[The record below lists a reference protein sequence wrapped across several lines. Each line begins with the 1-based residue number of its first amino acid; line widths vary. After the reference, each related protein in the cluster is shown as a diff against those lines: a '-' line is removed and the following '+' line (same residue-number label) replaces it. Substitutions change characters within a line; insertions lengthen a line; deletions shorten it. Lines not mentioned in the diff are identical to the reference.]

1 MLTVEGDIAAVG
13 ADRKQLRRAFADYV
27 RTKDPAVREELV
39 LAHLHLVHYL
49 AARFA
54 GRGEPL
60 DDLLQAGSI
69 GLLKAID
76 RFDPTRGVEFI
87 TYAIPTILGEI
98 KRHFRDKSWALRV
111 PRRLQE
117 LSVAIHRLS
126 ESLPATLGRAPT
138 VDDIAGCLGATSEEI
153 IEAHELGSA
162 YAALSL
168 DAERKPGGETT
179 GLTLSDGLGELD
191 ANLARLEDRACLRAA
206 FRVLDAQE
214 RTIMYLRFY
223 EQLSQSDVARRLGIS
238 QMSVSRL
245 QRRALEKLRATLRAS
260 GRPTSRENGAG
271 VTAASG

>member
-1 MLTVEGDIAAVG
+1 MERDVAADG
-13 ADRKQLRRAFADYV
+13 ADRKRLRRTFADYA
-27 RTKDPAVREELV
+27 RTKDPAIREQLV
-39 LAHLHLVHYL
+39 LAHLHLIQYL
-49 AARFA
+49 ASRFA

-76 RFDPTRGVEFI
+76 RFDPARGVEFV

-98 KRHFRDKSWALRV
+98 KRHFRDRSWALRV

-117 LSVAIHRLS
+117 LSLAIHRLS
-126 ESLPATLGRAPT
+126 ETLPAKLGRAPT

-162 YAALSL
+162 YSALSL
-168 DAERKPGGETT
+168 DAERTRGDDTA
-179 GLTLSDGLGELD
+179 GLALSDGLGQLD

-214 RTIMYLRFY
+214 RTVMYLRFY

-245 QRRALEKLRATLRAS
+245 QRRALEKLRATLQTS
-260 GRPTSRENGAG
+260 GGRTSRQSDAK